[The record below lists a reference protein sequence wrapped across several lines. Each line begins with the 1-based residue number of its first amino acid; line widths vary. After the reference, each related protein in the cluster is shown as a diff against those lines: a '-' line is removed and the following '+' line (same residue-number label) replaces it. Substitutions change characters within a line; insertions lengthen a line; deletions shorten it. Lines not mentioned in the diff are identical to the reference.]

1 MNEQPKPNKK
11 PFFYYAMIAMLILML
26 LNAFVFPSLMTPRV
40 TEVSYDKFL
49 DMLSGGQVTVV
60 ELQENERELYF
71 KAADE
76 NGAERIYS
84 TGVFPDADLQK
95 RLSES
100 GVTFSAVAPQENS
113 TLMNFLFTWIFPTLI
128 LILPMVLL
136 WRMMQKR
143 MGDGSNMMSFG
154 MGKSNAKM
162 YVAAQT
168 GKTFADVAGQEEA
181 KEALEEIVDF
191 LHNPDKYRSVGAV
204 MPKGV
209 LLVGPPGTGKTLLA
223 KAVAGEANV
232 PFFSI
237 AGSEFVEMF
246 VGQGAARVR
255 DLFKQAKEKA
265 PCIVFIDEIDTIG
278 KKRDGSGIA
287 GNDEREQTLNQLLS
301 EMDGFDGSSG
311 VVILAATNRPE
322 TLDKALLRPG
332 RFDRRIGFRDV
343 KIEKDRMLVNGM
355 PVKLRGAC
363 RHDIH
368 PTLGRTT
375 TAELDSLDVI
385 LFKRS
390 NMNFVRTSHYPPTER
405 FLEYCDRYG
414 IYVESETAV
423 CFVDT
428 YRQKNYA
435 PGKTQDSAEFTP
447 RYLSQCRE
455 MVKSFRSHPSI
466 LFWSIGNESVYGTNF
481 QQCWDWVKATDKTR
495 PVIFS
500 YPGSVGEKKPVYDI
514 LSMHYQ
520 DVNGNLNQW
529 NRSTHGFQ
537 GEGIPALFDEWAHP
551 ACYTYATLQEDPNIR
566 EFWGHSIERM
576 WSGLFDA
583 PGGLGGAIWGYVDE
597 TFMLPEPKVGTAFWK
612 EFARTAKPED
622 YQGKC
627 VGYGEWGIVDV
638 WRREK
643 PEFWATKKA
652 YSPVRLMT
660 TEVASFLSGQRLLL
674 PLYNRF
680 DHTDLDEIKIR
691 YTYKGVEKELPAPS
705 IAPHQKGLLVIPAEA
720 WEEGELLS
728 ICFYTATGELLDAE
742 QVSLGSDYHVRLAD
756 SEASPVNGVLQVEE
770 TAGMM
775 TIKGDGFEIPFSKE
789 TGLISNATSKGQVI
803 IEKGPFLHLDINL
816 NHLTGAEVRKSA
828 RKFLTS
834 DSDWKKQSLTYT
846 RKEGAV
852 EVALSGFYQDVQTDI
867 LIRISPA
874 GEMNVSYVVA
884 GQPNGYLRETGL
896 SFYLP
901 ERLDYLQ
908 WERKGMWSCYPEGA
922 FAGNTGETSLY
933 NPKQVRYGENPAQP
947 WSADTHNYYYWADAG
962 ANCDCPLTQMAKGM
976 KENIYRY
983 TLSAT
988 GVKAGLTVCSPD
1000 ASLACRT
1007 SKRGDGQL
1015 MLYINNR
1022 WDYPEIAWGNYCKT
1036 LEAVP
1041 CYGEMKIRF

>member
-1 MNEQPKPNKK
+1 MKQIKTILFAFGCSFLLSGTKAFAQIERLPDEASYPVLQELAGVETPAVLLSGTWQFQYSPDSKWDKIQVPGEPAMQGYAIEHDKPFTYRKSFTVPADYAGKHTILRFDGVYSHARLFVNGTFVREHHGGFTRWETDVTPFVRPGKKNEIRLEVTDRLDDISYASGYAHHPIGGILRDVTLFALPETCLYDFYAETHLDAAYEDAVLKIGYSSPVAGGAEVAYTLTEPSGRRYPLVQSRFPLEEGGNMNELPVKNPLKWDAEHPNL
-11 PFFYYAMIAMLILML
+11 YTLTI
-26 LNAFVFPSLMTPRV
+26 T
-40 TEVSYDKFL
+40 
-49 DMLSGGQVTVV
+49 LS
-60 ELQENERELYF
+60 
-71 KAADE
+71 K
-76 NGAERIYS
+76 
-84 TGVFPDADLQK
+84 
-95 RLSES
+95 
-100 GVTFSAVAPQENS
+100 
-113 TLMNFLFTWIFPTLI
+113 
-128 LILPMVLL
+128 
-136 WRMMQKR
+136 
-143 MGDGSNMMSFG
+143 DG
-154 MGKSNAKM
+154 
-162 YVAAQT
+162 
-168 GKTFADVAGQEEA
+168 
-181 KEALEEIVDF
+181 KEI
-191 LHNPDKYRSVGAV
+191 
-204 MPKGV
+204 
-209 LLVGPPGTGKTLLA
+209 
-223 KAVAGEANV
+223 
-232 PFFSI
+232 
-237 AGSEFVEMF
+237 
-246 VGQGAARVR
+246 
-255 DLFKQAKEKA
+255 
-265 PCIVFIDEIDTIG
+265 
-278 KKRDGSGIA
+278 
-287 GNDEREQTLNQLLS
+287 
-301 EMDGFDGSSG
+301 
-311 VVILAATNRPE
+311 
-322 TLDKALLRPG
+322 G

-652 YSPVRLMT
+652 YSPVRLMM

>member
-1 MNEQPKPNKK
+1 MKQIKTILFAFGCSLLLSGTKAFAQVERLPDEASYPVLQELAGVETPAVLLSGTWQFRYSPDSKWDKIQVPGEPAMQGYAIEHDKPFTYRKSFTVPADYAGKHTILRFDGVYSYARLFVNDTFVREHHGGFTRWETDVTPFVRPGKKNEIRLEVTDRLDDISYASGYAHHPIGGILRDVTLFALPETCLYDFYAETHLDAAYEDAVLKIGYSSPVAGGAEVAYTLTDPSGRRYPLAQSRFPLEEGGNMNE
-11 PFFYYAMIAMLILML
+11 
-26 LNAFVFPSLMTPRV
+26 
-40 TEVSYDKFL
+40 
-49 DMLSGGQVTVV
+49 
-60 ELQENERELYF
+60 
-71 KAADE
+71 
-76 NGAERIYS
+76 
-84 TGVFPDADLQK
+84 
-95 RLSES
+95 
-100 GVTFSAVAPQENS
+100 
-113 TLMNFLFTWIFPTLI
+113 
-128 LILPMVLL
+128 
-136 WRMMQKR
+136 
-143 MGDGSNMMSFG
+143 
-154 MGKSNAKM
+154 
-162 YVAAQT
+162 
-168 GKTFADVAGQEEA
+168 
-181 KEALEEIVDF
+181 
-191 LHNPDKYRSVGAV
+191 
-204 MPKGV
+204 
-209 LLVGPPGTGKTLLA
+209 LLVKNPLKWDAEHPNLYTLTITLSKDGK
-223 KAVAGEANV
+223 
-232 PFFSI
+232 
-237 AGSEFVEMF
+237 
-246 VGQGAARVR
+246 
-255 DLFKQAKEKA
+255 
-265 PCIVFIDEIDTIG
+265 EI
-278 KKRDGSGIA
+278 
-287 GNDEREQTLNQLLS
+287 
-301 EMDGFDGSSG
+301 
-311 VVILAATNRPE
+311 
-322 TLDKALLRPG
+322 G

-529 NRSTHGFQ
+529 NRSTRGFQ

-947 WSADTHNYYYWADAG
+947 WLADTHNYYYWADAG
-962 ANCDCPLTQMAKGM
+962 TNCDRPLTQMAKGM

>member
-1 MNEQPKPNKK
+1 MKQIKTILFAFGCSLLLSGTKAFAQVERLPDEASYPVLRELAGVETPAVLLSGTWQFRYSPDSKWDKIQVPGEPAMQGYAIEHDKPFTYRKSFTVPADYAGKHTILRFDGVYSYARLFVNDTFVREHHGGFTRWETDITPFVRPGKKNEIRLEVTDRLDDISYASGYAHHPIGGILRDVTLFALPETCLYDFYAETHLDAAYEDAVLKIGYSSPVAGGAEVAYTLTDPSGRRYPLAQSRFSLEEGGNMNELPVKNPLKWDAEHPNL
-11 PFFYYAMIAMLILML
+11 YTLTI
-26 LNAFVFPSLMTPRV
+26 T
-40 TEVSYDKFL
+40 
-49 DMLSGGQVTVV
+49 LS
-60 ELQENERELYF
+60 
-71 KAADE
+71 K
-76 NGAERIYS
+76 
-84 TGVFPDADLQK
+84 
-95 RLSES
+95 
-100 GVTFSAVAPQENS
+100 
-113 TLMNFLFTWIFPTLI
+113 
-128 LILPMVLL
+128 
-136 WRMMQKR
+136 
-143 MGDGSNMMSFG
+143 DG
-154 MGKSNAKM
+154 
-162 YVAAQT
+162 
-168 GKTFADVAGQEEA
+168 
-181 KEALEEIVDF
+181 KEI
-191 LHNPDKYRSVGAV
+191 
-204 MPKGV
+204 
-209 LLVGPPGTGKTLLA
+209 
-223 KAVAGEANV
+223 
-232 PFFSI
+232 
-237 AGSEFVEMF
+237 
-246 VGQGAARVR
+246 
-255 DLFKQAKEKA
+255 
-265 PCIVFIDEIDTIG
+265 
-278 KKRDGSGIA
+278 
-287 GNDEREQTLNQLLS
+287 
-301 EMDGFDGSSG
+301 
-311 VVILAATNRPE
+311 
-322 TLDKALLRPG
+322 G

-566 EFWGHSIERM
+566 EFWGHSLEKM

-962 ANCDCPLTQMAKGM
+962 ANCDRPLTQMAKGM

-988 GVKAGLTVCSPD
+988 GGGAGLTVCSPD

>member
-1 MNEQPKPNKK
+1 MKQIKTILFAFGCSFLLSGTKAFAQIERLPDEPSYPVLQELAGVETPAVLLSGTWQFQYSPDSKWDKIQVPGEPAMQGYAIEHDKPFTYRKSFTVPADYAGKHTILRFDGVYSHARLFVNGTFVREHHGGFTRWETDVTPFVRPGKKNEIRLEVTDRLDDISYASGYAHHPIGGILRDVTLFALPETCLYDFYAETHLDAAYEDAVLKIGYSSPVAGGAEVAYTLTEPSGRRYPLVQSRFPLEEGGNMNELPVKNPLKWDAEHPNL
-11 PFFYYAMIAMLILML
+11 YTLTI
-26 LNAFVFPSLMTPRV
+26 T
-40 TEVSYDKFL
+40 
-49 DMLSGGQVTVV
+49 LS
-60 ELQENERELYF
+60 
-71 KAADE
+71 K
-76 NGAERIYS
+76 
-84 TGVFPDADLQK
+84 
-95 RLSES
+95 
-100 GVTFSAVAPQENS
+100 
-113 TLMNFLFTWIFPTLI
+113 
-128 LILPMVLL
+128 
-136 WRMMQKR
+136 
-143 MGDGSNMMSFG
+143 DG
-154 MGKSNAKM
+154 
-162 YVAAQT
+162 
-168 GKTFADVAGQEEA
+168 
-181 KEALEEIVDF
+181 KEI
-191 LHNPDKYRSVGAV
+191 
-204 MPKGV
+204 
-209 LLVGPPGTGKTLLA
+209 
-223 KAVAGEANV
+223 
-232 PFFSI
+232 
-237 AGSEFVEMF
+237 
-246 VGQGAARVR
+246 
-255 DLFKQAKEKA
+255 
-265 PCIVFIDEIDTIG
+265 
-278 KKRDGSGIA
+278 
-287 GNDEREQTLNQLLS
+287 
-301 EMDGFDGSSG
+301 
-311 VVILAATNRPE
+311 
-322 TLDKALLRPG
+322 G

>member
-1 MNEQPKPNKK
+1 MKQIKTILFAFGCSLLLSGTKAFAQVERLPDEASYPVLQELAGVETPAVLLSGTWQFRYSPDSKWDKIQVPGEPAMQGYAIEHDKPFTYRKSFTVPADYAGKHTILRFDGVYSYARLFVNDTFVREHHGGFTRWETDVTPFVRPGKKNEIRLEVTDRLDDISYASGYAHHPIGGILRDVTLFALPETCLYDFYAETHLDAAYEDAVLKIGYSSPVAGGAEVAYTLTDPSGRRYPLVQSRFSLEEGGNMNELPVKNPLKWDAEHPNL
-11 PFFYYAMIAMLILML
+11 YTLTI
-26 LNAFVFPSLMTPRV
+26 T
-40 TEVSYDKFL
+40 
-49 DMLSGGQVTVV
+49 LS
-60 ELQENERELYF
+60 
-71 KAADE
+71 K
-76 NGAERIYS
+76 
-84 TGVFPDADLQK
+84 
-95 RLSES
+95 
-100 GVTFSAVAPQENS
+100 
-113 TLMNFLFTWIFPTLI
+113 
-128 LILPMVLL
+128 
-136 WRMMQKR
+136 
-143 MGDGSNMMSFG
+143 DG
-154 MGKSNAKM
+154 
-162 YVAAQT
+162 
-168 GKTFADVAGQEEA
+168 
-181 KEALEEIVDF
+181 KEI
-191 LHNPDKYRSVGAV
+191 
-204 MPKGV
+204 
-209 LLVGPPGTGKTLLA
+209 
-223 KAVAGEANV
+223 
-232 PFFSI
+232 
-237 AGSEFVEMF
+237 
-246 VGQGAARVR
+246 
-255 DLFKQAKEKA
+255 
-265 PCIVFIDEIDTIG
+265 
-278 KKRDGSGIA
+278 
-287 GNDEREQTLNQLLS
+287 
-301 EMDGFDGSSG
+301 
-311 VVILAATNRPE
+311 
-322 TLDKALLRPG
+322 G

-566 EFWGHSIERM
+566 EFWGHSLEKM

-828 RKFLTS
+828 RKFLAS

-846 RKEGAV
+846 RKEGTV

-962 ANCDCPLTQMAKGM
+962 ANCDRPLTQMAKGM

-988 GVKAGLTVCSPD
+988 GGGAGLTVCSPD

>member
-1 MNEQPKPNKK
+1 MKQIKTILFAFGCSFLLSGTKAFAQVERLPDEASYPVLQELAGVETPAVLLSGTWQFQYSPDSKWDKIQVPGEPAMQGYAIEHDKPFTYRKSFTVPADYAGKHTILRFDGVYSYARLFVNDTFVREHHGGFTRWDTDITPFVRPGKKNEIRLEVTDRLDDISYASGYAHHPIGGILRDVTLFVLPETCLYDFYAETHLDAAYEDAVLKIGYSSPVAGGAEVAYTLTDPSGRRYPLAQSRFPLEEGGNMNELPVKNPLKWDAEHPNL
-11 PFFYYAMIAMLILML
+11 YTLTI
-26 LNAFVFPSLMTPRV
+26 T
-40 TEVSYDKFL
+40 
-49 DMLSGGQVTVV
+49 LS
-60 ELQENERELYF
+60 
-71 KAADE
+71 K
-76 NGAERIYS
+76 
-84 TGVFPDADLQK
+84 
-95 RLSES
+95 
-100 GVTFSAVAPQENS
+100 
-113 TLMNFLFTWIFPTLI
+113 
-128 LILPMVLL
+128 
-136 WRMMQKR
+136 
-143 MGDGSNMMSFG
+143 DG
-154 MGKSNAKM
+154 
-162 YVAAQT
+162 
-168 GKTFADVAGQEEA
+168 
-181 KEALEEIVDF
+181 KEI
-191 LHNPDKYRSVGAV
+191 
-204 MPKGV
+204 
-209 LLVGPPGTGKTLLA
+209 
-223 KAVAGEANV
+223 
-232 PFFSI
+232 
-237 AGSEFVEMF
+237 
-246 VGQGAARVR
+246 
-255 DLFKQAKEKA
+255 
-265 PCIVFIDEIDTIG
+265 
-278 KKRDGSGIA
+278 
-287 GNDEREQTLNQLLS
+287 
-301 EMDGFDGSSG
+301 
-311 VVILAATNRPE
+311 
-322 TLDKALLRPG
+322 G
-332 RFDRRIGFRDV
+332 RFDCRIGFRDV

-500 YPGSVGEKKPVYDI
+500 YPGSVGEKEPVYDI

-962 ANCDCPLTQMAKGM
+962 ANCDRPLTQMAKGM

-988 GVKAGLTVCSPD
+988 GGGAGLTVCSPD

>member
-1 MNEQPKPNKK
+1 MKQIKTILFAFGCSFLLSGTKAFAQVERLPDEASYPVLQELAGVETPAVLLSGTWQFRYSPDSKWDKIQVPGEPAMQGYAIEHDKPFTYRKSFTVPADYAGKHTILRFDGVYSYARLFVNDTFVREHHGGFTRWDTDVTPFVRPGKKNEIRLEVTDRLDDISYASGYAHHPIGGILRDVTLFALPETCLYDFYAETHLDAAYEDAVLKIGYSSPVVGGAEVAYTLADPSGRRYPLAQSRFPLKEGGNMNELPVKNPLKWDAEHPNL
-11 PFFYYAMIAMLILML
+11 YTL
-26 LNAFVFPSLMTPRV
+26 TV
-40 TEVSYDKFL
+40 T
-49 DMLSGGQVTVV
+49 LS
-60 ELQENERELYF
+60 
-71 KAADE
+71 K
-76 NGAERIYS
+76 
-84 TGVFPDADLQK
+84 
-95 RLSES
+95 
-100 GVTFSAVAPQENS
+100 
-113 TLMNFLFTWIFPTLI
+113 
-128 LILPMVLL
+128 
-136 WRMMQKR
+136 
-143 MGDGSNMMSFG
+143 DG
-154 MGKSNAKM
+154 
-162 YVAAQT
+162 
-168 GKTFADVAGQEEA
+168 
-181 KEALEEIVDF
+181 KEI
-191 LHNPDKYRSVGAV
+191 
-204 MPKGV
+204 
-209 LLVGPPGTGKTLLA
+209 
-223 KAVAGEANV
+223 
-232 PFFSI
+232 
-237 AGSEFVEMF
+237 
-246 VGQGAARVR
+246 
-255 DLFKQAKEKA
+255 
-265 PCIVFIDEIDTIG
+265 
-278 KKRDGSGIA
+278 
-287 GNDEREQTLNQLLS
+287 
-301 EMDGFDGSSG
+301 
-311 VVILAATNRPE
+311 
-322 TLDKALLRPG
+322 G

-343 KIEKDRMLVNGM
+343 KMEKDRMLVNGM

-500 YPGSVGEKKPVYDI
+500 YPGSVGEKEPVYDI

-674 PLYNRF
+674 PLYNCF

-756 SEASPVNGVLQVEE
+756 SEASPVNGVLLVEE

-789 TGLISNATSKGQVI
+789 TGLICNATSKGQVI

-947 WSADTHNYYYWADAG
+947 WLADTHNYYYWADAG
-962 ANCDCPLTQMAKGM
+962 TNCDRPLTQMAKGM

-988 GVKAGLTVCSPD
+988 GGGAGLTVCSSD

-1036 LEAVP
+1036 LEVVP

>member
-1 MNEQPKPNKK
+1 MKQIKTILFAFGCSFLLSGTKAFAQIERLPDEASYPVLQELAGVETPAVLLSGTWQFQYSPDSKWDKIQVPSEPAMQGYAIEHDKPFTYRKSFTVPADYAGKHTILRFDGVYSHARLFVNGTFVREHHGGFTRWETDVTPFVRPGKKNEIRLEVTDRLDDISYASGYAHHPIGGILRDVTLFALPETCLYDFYAETHLDAAYEDAVLKIGYSSPVAGGAEVAYTLTEPSGRRYPLVQSRFPLEEGGNMNELPVKNPLKWDAEHPNL
-11 PFFYYAMIAMLILML
+11 YTLTI
-26 LNAFVFPSLMTPRV
+26 T
-40 TEVSYDKFL
+40 
-49 DMLSGGQVTVV
+49 LS
-60 ELQENERELYF
+60 
-71 KAADE
+71 K
-76 NGAERIYS
+76 
-84 TGVFPDADLQK
+84 
-95 RLSES
+95 
-100 GVTFSAVAPQENS
+100 
-113 TLMNFLFTWIFPTLI
+113 
-128 LILPMVLL
+128 
-136 WRMMQKR
+136 
-143 MGDGSNMMSFG
+143 DG
-154 MGKSNAKM
+154 
-162 YVAAQT
+162 
-168 GKTFADVAGQEEA
+168 
-181 KEALEEIVDF
+181 KEI
-191 LHNPDKYRSVGAV
+191 
-204 MPKGV
+204 
-209 LLVGPPGTGKTLLA
+209 
-223 KAVAGEANV
+223 
-232 PFFSI
+232 
-237 AGSEFVEMF
+237 
-246 VGQGAARVR
+246 
-255 DLFKQAKEKA
+255 
-265 PCIVFIDEIDTIG
+265 
-278 KKRDGSGIA
+278 
-287 GNDEREQTLNQLLS
+287 
-301 EMDGFDGSSG
+301 
-311 VVILAATNRPE
+311 
-322 TLDKALLRPG
+322 G

>member
-1 MNEQPKPNKK
+1 MKQIKTILFAFGCSLLLSGTKAFAQVERLPDEASYPVLQELAGVETPAVLLSGTWQFRYSPDSKWDKIQVPGEPAMQGYAIEHDKPFTYRKSFTVPADYAGKHTILCFDGVYSYARLFVNDTFVREHHGGFTRWETDVTPFVRPGKKNEIRLEVTDRLDDISYASGYAHHPIGGILRDVTLFALPETCLYDFYAETHLDAAYEDAVLKIGYSSPVAGGAEVAYTLTDPSGRRYPLAQSRFPLEEGGNMNELPVKNPLKWDAEHPNL
-11 PFFYYAMIAMLILML
+11 YTLTI
-26 LNAFVFPSLMTPRV
+26 T
-40 TEVSYDKFL
+40 
-49 DMLSGGQVTVV
+49 LS
-60 ELQENERELYF
+60 
-71 KAADE
+71 K
-76 NGAERIYS
+76 
-84 TGVFPDADLQK
+84 
-95 RLSES
+95 
-100 GVTFSAVAPQENS
+100 
-113 TLMNFLFTWIFPTLI
+113 
-128 LILPMVLL
+128 
-136 WRMMQKR
+136 
-143 MGDGSNMMSFG
+143 DG
-154 MGKSNAKM
+154 
-162 YVAAQT
+162 
-168 GKTFADVAGQEEA
+168 
-181 KEALEEIVDF
+181 KEI
-191 LHNPDKYRSVGAV
+191 
-204 MPKGV
+204 
-209 LLVGPPGTGKTLLA
+209 
-223 KAVAGEANV
+223 
-232 PFFSI
+232 
-237 AGSEFVEMF
+237 
-246 VGQGAARVR
+246 
-255 DLFKQAKEKA
+255 
-265 PCIVFIDEIDTIG
+265 
-278 KKRDGSGIA
+278 
-287 GNDEREQTLNQLLS
+287 
-301 EMDGFDGSSG
+301 
-311 VVILAATNRPE
+311 
-322 TLDKALLRPG
+322 G

-674 PLYNRF
+674 PVYNRF
-680 DHTDLDEIKIR
+680 DHTDLNEIEAR
-691 YTYKGVEKELPAPS
+691 YIYKGEEKKLSLPPV
-705 IAPHQKGLLVIPAEA
+705 APHQKGLLTIPAEA
-720 WEEGELLS
+720 WNANEPLLVS
-728 ICFYTATGELLDAE
+728 FYTATGELIDREQVRLGNEPVHLLDARRE
-742 QVSLGSDYHVRLAD
+742 QPLD
-756 SEASPVNGVLQVEE
+756 VEE
-770 TAGMM
+770 TAELIC
-775 TIKGDGFEIPFSKE
+775 IKGTDFEIPFSKE
-789 TGLISNATSKGQVI
+789 TVLICNATSKGQVV

-947 WSADTHNYYYWADAG
+947 WSSDTHNYYYWADAG
-962 ANCDCPLTQMAKGM
+962 ANCTRPLTQMAKGM

-983 TLSAT
+983 TLSAA
-988 GVKAGLTVCSPD
+988 GEKEGLTVSSPD
-1000 ASLACRT
+1000 ASLACRA
-1007 SKRGDGQL
+1007 SKKGDGQL

>member
-1 MNEQPKPNKK
+1 MKQIKTILFAFGCSFLLSGTKAFAQIERLYPVLQELAGVETPAVLLSGTWQFQYSPDSKWDKIQVPGEPAMQGYAIEHDKPFTYRKSFTVPADYAGKHTILRFDGVYSHARLFVNGTFVREHHGGFTRWETDVTPFVRPGKKNEIRLEVTDRLDDISYASGYAHHPIGGILRDVTLFALPETCLYDFYAETHLDAAYEDAVLKIGYSSPVAGGAEVAYTLTEPSGRRYPLVQSRFPLEEGGNMNELPVKNPLKWDAEHPNL
-11 PFFYYAMIAMLILML
+11 YTLTI
-26 LNAFVFPSLMTPRV
+26 T
-40 TEVSYDKFL
+40 
-49 DMLSGGQVTVV
+49 LS
-60 ELQENERELYF
+60 
-71 KAADE
+71 K
-76 NGAERIYS
+76 
-84 TGVFPDADLQK
+84 
-95 RLSES
+95 
-100 GVTFSAVAPQENS
+100 
-113 TLMNFLFTWIFPTLI
+113 
-128 LILPMVLL
+128 
-136 WRMMQKR
+136 
-143 MGDGSNMMSFG
+143 DG
-154 MGKSNAKM
+154 
-162 YVAAQT
+162 
-168 GKTFADVAGQEEA
+168 
-181 KEALEEIVDF
+181 KEI
-191 LHNPDKYRSVGAV
+191 
-204 MPKGV
+204 
-209 LLVGPPGTGKTLLA
+209 
-223 KAVAGEANV
+223 
-232 PFFSI
+232 
-237 AGSEFVEMF
+237 
-246 VGQGAARVR
+246 
-255 DLFKQAKEKA
+255 
-265 PCIVFIDEIDTIG
+265 
-278 KKRDGSGIA
+278 
-287 GNDEREQTLNQLLS
+287 
-301 EMDGFDGSSG
+301 
-311 VVILAATNRPE
+311 
-322 TLDKALLRPG
+322 G

-988 GVKAGLTVCSPD
+988 GGGAGLTVCSPD

>member
-1 MNEQPKPNKK
+1 MKIKTILFAFGCSLLLSGTKAFAQVERLPDEASYPVLQELAGVETPAVLLSGTWQFRYSPDSKWDKIQVPGEPAMQGYAIEHDKPFTYRKSFTVPADYAGKHTILRFDGVYSHARLFVNGTFVREHHGGFTRWETDVTPFVRPGKKNEIRLEVTDRLDDISYASGYAHHPIGGILRDVTLFALPETCLYDFYAETHLDAAYEDAVLKIGYSSPVAGGAEVAYTLTEPSGRRYPLVQSRFPLEEGGNMNELPVKNPLKWDAEHPNL
-11 PFFYYAMIAMLILML
+11 YTLTI
-26 LNAFVFPSLMTPRV
+26 T
-40 TEVSYDKFL
+40 
-49 DMLSGGQVTVV
+49 LS
-60 ELQENERELYF
+60 
-71 KAADE
+71 K
-76 NGAERIYS
+76 
-84 TGVFPDADLQK
+84 
-95 RLSES
+95 
-100 GVTFSAVAPQENS
+100 
-113 TLMNFLFTWIFPTLI
+113 
-128 LILPMVLL
+128 
-136 WRMMQKR
+136 
-143 MGDGSNMMSFG
+143 DG
-154 MGKSNAKM
+154 
-162 YVAAQT
+162 
-168 GKTFADVAGQEEA
+168 
-181 KEALEEIVDF
+181 KEI
-191 LHNPDKYRSVGAV
+191 
-204 MPKGV
+204 
-209 LLVGPPGTGKTLLA
+209 
-223 KAVAGEANV
+223 
-232 PFFSI
+232 
-237 AGSEFVEMF
+237 
-246 VGQGAARVR
+246 
-255 DLFKQAKEKA
+255 
-265 PCIVFIDEIDTIG
+265 
-278 KKRDGSGIA
+278 
-287 GNDEREQTLNQLLS
+287 
-301 EMDGFDGSSG
+301 
-311 VVILAATNRPE
+311 
-322 TLDKALLRPG
+322 G

>member
-1 MNEQPKPNKK
+1 MKQIKTILFAFGCSFLLSGTKAFAQIERLPDEASYPVLQELAGVETPAVLLSGTWQFRYSPDSKWDKIQVPGEPAMQGYAIEHDKPFTYRKSFTVPADYAGKHTILRFDGVYSYARLFVNDTFVREHHGGFTRWDTDITPFVRPGKKNEIRLEVTDRLDDISYASGYAHHPIGGILRDVTLFVLPETCLYDFYAETHLDAAYEDAVLKIGYSSPVAGGAEVAYTLTDPSGRRYPLAQSRFPLEEGGNMNELPVKNPLKWDAEHPNL
-11 PFFYYAMIAMLILML
+11 YTLTI
-26 LNAFVFPSLMTPRV
+26 T
-40 TEVSYDKFL
+40 
-49 DMLSGGQVTVV
+49 LS
-60 ELQENERELYF
+60 
-71 KAADE
+71 K
-76 NGAERIYS
+76 
-84 TGVFPDADLQK
+84 
-95 RLSES
+95 
-100 GVTFSAVAPQENS
+100 
-113 TLMNFLFTWIFPTLI
+113 
-128 LILPMVLL
+128 
-136 WRMMQKR
+136 
-143 MGDGSNMMSFG
+143 DG
-154 MGKSNAKM
+154 
-162 YVAAQT
+162 
-168 GKTFADVAGQEEA
+168 
-181 KEALEEIVDF
+181 KEI
-191 LHNPDKYRSVGAV
+191 
-204 MPKGV
+204 
-209 LLVGPPGTGKTLLA
+209 
-223 KAVAGEANV
+223 
-232 PFFSI
+232 
-237 AGSEFVEMF
+237 
-246 VGQGAARVR
+246 
-255 DLFKQAKEKA
+255 
-265 PCIVFIDEIDTIG
+265 
-278 KKRDGSGIA
+278 
-287 GNDEREQTLNQLLS
+287 
-301 EMDGFDGSSG
+301 
-311 VVILAATNRPE
+311 
-322 TLDKALLRPG
+322 G

-756 SEASPVNGVLQVEE
+756 SEASPVNGVLLVEE

-962 ANCDCPLTQMAKGM
+962 ANCDRPLTQMAKGM

-988 GVKAGLTVCSPD
+988 GGGAGLTVCSPD

>member
-1 MNEQPKPNKK
+1 MKQIKTILFAFGCSFLLSGTKAFAQVERLPDEASYPVLQELAGVETPAVLLSGTWQFRYSPDSKWDKIQVPGEPAMQGYAIEHDKPFTYRKSFTVPADYAGKHTILRFDGVYSYARLFVNDTFVREHHGGFTRWDTDVTPFVRPGKKNEIRLEVTDRLDDISYASGYAHHPIGGILRDVTLFALPETCLYDFYAETHLDAAYEDAVLKIGYSSPVVGGAEVAYTLADPSGRRYPLAQSRFPLKEGGNMNELPVKNPLKWDAEHPNL
-11 PFFYYAMIAMLILML
+11 YTL
-26 LNAFVFPSLMTPRV
+26 TV
-40 TEVSYDKFL
+40 T
-49 DMLSGGQVTVV
+49 LS
-60 ELQENERELYF
+60 
-71 KAADE
+71 K
-76 NGAERIYS
+76 
-84 TGVFPDADLQK
+84 
-95 RLSES
+95 
-100 GVTFSAVAPQENS
+100 
-113 TLMNFLFTWIFPTLI
+113 
-128 LILPMVLL
+128 
-136 WRMMQKR
+136 
-143 MGDGSNMMSFG
+143 DG
-154 MGKSNAKM
+154 
-162 YVAAQT
+162 
-168 GKTFADVAGQEEA
+168 
-181 KEALEEIVDF
+181 KEI
-191 LHNPDKYRSVGAV
+191 
-204 MPKGV
+204 
-209 LLVGPPGTGKTLLA
+209 
-223 KAVAGEANV
+223 
-232 PFFSI
+232 
-237 AGSEFVEMF
+237 
-246 VGQGAARVR
+246 
-255 DLFKQAKEKA
+255 
-265 PCIVFIDEIDTIG
+265 
-278 KKRDGSGIA
+278 
-287 GNDEREQTLNQLLS
+287 
-301 EMDGFDGSSG
+301 
-311 VVILAATNRPE
+311 
-322 TLDKALLRPG
+322 G

-500 YPGSVGEKKPVYDI
+500 YPGSVGEKEPVYDI

-643 PEFWATKKA
+643 PEFWATTKA

-674 PLYNRF
+674 PLYNCF

-756 SEASPVNGVLQVEE
+756 SEASPVNGVLLVEE

-789 TGLISNATSKGQVI
+789 TGLICNATSKGQVI

-947 WSADTHNYYYWADAG
+947 WLADTHNYYYWADAG
-962 ANCDCPLTQMAKGM
+962 TNCDRPLTQMAKGM

-988 GVKAGLTVCSPD
+988 GGGAGLTVCSSD

-1036 LEAVP
+1036 LEVVP

>member
-1 MNEQPKPNKK
+1 MKQIKTILFAFGCSFLLSGTKAFAQVERLPDEASYPVLQELAGVETPAVLLSGTWQFRYSPDSKWDKIQVPGEPAMQGYAIEHDKPFTYRKSFTVPADYAGKHTILRFDGVYSHARLFVNGTFVREHHGGFTRWDTDVTPFVRPGKKNEIRLEVTDRLDDISYASGYAHHPIGGILRDVTLFALPETCLYDFYAETHLDAAYEDAVLKIGYSSPVVGGAEVAYTLADPSGRRYPLAQSRFPLKEGGNMNELPVKNPLKWDAEHPNL
-11 PFFYYAMIAMLILML
+11 YTL
-26 LNAFVFPSLMTPRV
+26 TV
-40 TEVSYDKFL
+40 T
-49 DMLSGGQVTVV
+49 LS
-60 ELQENERELYF
+60 
-71 KAADE
+71 K
-76 NGAERIYS
+76 
-84 TGVFPDADLQK
+84 
-95 RLSES
+95 
-100 GVTFSAVAPQENS
+100 
-113 TLMNFLFTWIFPTLI
+113 
-128 LILPMVLL
+128 
-136 WRMMQKR
+136 
-143 MGDGSNMMSFG
+143 DG
-154 MGKSNAKM
+154 
-162 YVAAQT
+162 
-168 GKTFADVAGQEEA
+168 
-181 KEALEEIVDF
+181 KEI
-191 LHNPDKYRSVGAV
+191 
-204 MPKGV
+204 
-209 LLVGPPGTGKTLLA
+209 
-223 KAVAGEANV
+223 
-232 PFFSI
+232 
-237 AGSEFVEMF
+237 
-246 VGQGAARVR
+246 
-255 DLFKQAKEKA
+255 
-265 PCIVFIDEIDTIG
+265 
-278 KKRDGSGIA
+278 
-287 GNDEREQTLNQLLS
+287 
-301 EMDGFDGSSG
+301 
-311 VVILAATNRPE
+311 
-322 TLDKALLRPG
+322 G

-435 PGKTQDSAEFTP
+435 PGKTQDSAGFTP

-500 YPGSVGEKKPVYDI
+500 YPGSVGEKEPVYDI

-529 NRSTHGFQ
+529 NRSTRGFQ

-705 IAPHQKGLLVIPAEA
+705 IAPHQKGLLVIPAET

-789 TGLISNATSKGQVI
+789 TGLISNATSKGQV
-803 IEKGPFLHLDINL
+803 L
-816 NHLTGAEVRKSA
+816 
-828 RKFLTS
+828 
-834 DSDWKKQSLTYT
+834 SL
-846 RKEGAV
+846 
-852 EVALSGFYQDVQTDI
+852 I
-867 LIRISPA
+867 HI
-874 GEMNVSYVVA
+874 
-884 GQPNGYLRETGL
+884 
-896 SFYLP
+896 
-901 ERLDYLQ
+901 
-908 WERKGMWSCYPEGA
+908 
-922 FAGNTGETSLY
+922 
-933 NPKQVRYGENPAQP
+933 
-947 WSADTHNYYYWADAG
+947 
-962 ANCDCPLTQMAKGM
+962 
-976 KENIYRY
+976 
-983 TLSAT
+983 
-988 GVKAGLTVCSPD
+988 
-1000 ASLACRT
+1000 
-1007 SKRGDGQL
+1007 
-1015 MLYINNR
+1015 
-1022 WDYPEIAWGNYCKT
+1022 
-1036 LEAVP
+1036 
-1041 CYGEMKIRF
+1041 

>member
-1 MNEQPKPNKK
+1 MKQIKTILFAFGCSFLLSGTKAFAQVERLPDEASYPVLQELAGVETPAVLLSGTWQFRYSPDSKWDKIQVPGEPAMQGYAIEHDKPFTYRKSFTVPADYAGKHTILRFDGVYSYARLFVNDTFVREHHGGFTRWDTDVTPFVRPGKKNEIRLEVTDRLDDISYASGYAHHPIGGILRDVTLFALPETCLYDFYAETHLDAAYEDAVLKIGYSSPVVGGAEVAYTLADPSGRRYPLAQSRFPLKEGGNMNELPVKNPLKWDAEHPNL
-11 PFFYYAMIAMLILML
+11 YTL
-26 LNAFVFPSLMTPRV
+26 TV
-40 TEVSYDKFL
+40 T
-49 DMLSGGQVTVV
+49 LS
-60 ELQENERELYF
+60 
-71 KAADE
+71 K
-76 NGAERIYS
+76 
-84 TGVFPDADLQK
+84 
-95 RLSES
+95 
-100 GVTFSAVAPQENS
+100 
-113 TLMNFLFTWIFPTLI
+113 
-128 LILPMVLL
+128 
-136 WRMMQKR
+136 
-143 MGDGSNMMSFG
+143 DG
-154 MGKSNAKM
+154 
-162 YVAAQT
+162 
-168 GKTFADVAGQEEA
+168 
-181 KEALEEIVDF
+181 KEI
-191 LHNPDKYRSVGAV
+191 
-204 MPKGV
+204 
-209 LLVGPPGTGKTLLA
+209 
-223 KAVAGEANV
+223 
-232 PFFSI
+232 
-237 AGSEFVEMF
+237 
-246 VGQGAARVR
+246 
-255 DLFKQAKEKA
+255 
-265 PCIVFIDEIDTIG
+265 
-278 KKRDGSGIA
+278 
-287 GNDEREQTLNQLLS
+287 
-301 EMDGFDGSSG
+301 
-311 VVILAATNRPE
+311 
-322 TLDKALLRPG
+322 G

-500 YPGSVGEKKPVYDI
+500 YPGSVGEKEPVYDI

-674 PLYNRF
+674 PLYNCF

-756 SEASPVNGVLQVEE
+756 SEASPVNGVLLVEE

-789 TGLISNATSKGQVI
+789 TGLICNATSKGQVI

-947 WSADTHNYYYWADAG
+947 WLADTHNYYYWADAG
-962 ANCDCPLTQMAKGM
+962 TNCDRPLTQMTKGM

-988 GVKAGLTVCSPD
+988 GGGAGLTVCSSD

-1036 LEAVP
+1036 LEVVP

>member
-1 MNEQPKPNKK
+1 MKQIKTILFAFGCSFLLSGTKAFAQVERLPDEASYPVLQELAGVETPAVLLSGTWQFRYSPDSKWDKIQVPGEPAMQGYAIEHDKPFTYQKSFTVPADYAGKHTILRFDGVYSYARLFVNDTFVREHHGGFTRWDTDVTPFVRPGKKNEIRLEVTDRLDDISYASGYAHHPIGGILRDVTLFALPETCLYDFYAETHLDAAYEDAVLKIGYSSPVVGGAEVAYTLADPSGRRYPLAQSRFPLKEGGNMNELPVKNPLKWDAEHPNL
-11 PFFYYAMIAMLILML
+11 YTL
-26 LNAFVFPSLMTPRV
+26 TV
-40 TEVSYDKFL
+40 T
-49 DMLSGGQVTVV
+49 LS
-60 ELQENERELYF
+60 
-71 KAADE
+71 K
-76 NGAERIYS
+76 
-84 TGVFPDADLQK
+84 
-95 RLSES
+95 
-100 GVTFSAVAPQENS
+100 
-113 TLMNFLFTWIFPTLI
+113 
-128 LILPMVLL
+128 
-136 WRMMQKR
+136 
-143 MGDGSNMMSFG
+143 DG
-154 MGKSNAKM
+154 
-162 YVAAQT
+162 
-168 GKTFADVAGQEEA
+168 
-181 KEALEEIVDF
+181 KEI
-191 LHNPDKYRSVGAV
+191 
-204 MPKGV
+204 
-209 LLVGPPGTGKTLLA
+209 
-223 KAVAGEANV
+223 
-232 PFFSI
+232 
-237 AGSEFVEMF
+237 
-246 VGQGAARVR
+246 
-255 DLFKQAKEKA
+255 
-265 PCIVFIDEIDTIG
+265 
-278 KKRDGSGIA
+278 
-287 GNDEREQTLNQLLS
+287 
-301 EMDGFDGSSG
+301 
-311 VVILAATNRPE
+311 
-322 TLDKALLRPG
+322 G

-500 YPGSVGEKKPVYDI
+500 YPGSVGEKEPVYDI

-674 PLYNRF
+674 PLYNCF

-756 SEASPVNGVLQVEE
+756 SEASPVNGVLLVEE

-789 TGLISNATSKGQVI
+789 TGLICNATSKGQVI

-947 WSADTHNYYYWADAG
+947 WLADTHNYYYWADAG
-962 ANCDCPLTQMAKGM
+962 TNCDRPLTQMAKGM

-988 GVKAGLTVCSPD
+988 GGGAGLTVCSSD

-1036 LEAVP
+1036 LEVVP

>member
-1 MNEQPKPNKK
+1 MKQIKTILFAFGCSFLLSGTKAFAQVERLPDEASYPVLQELAGVETPAVLLSGTWQFRYSPDSKWDKIQVPGEPAMQGYAIEHDKPFTYRKSFTVPADYAGKHTILRFDGVYSYARLFVNDTFVREHHGGFTRWDTDVTPFVRPGKKNEIRLEVTDRLDDISYASGYAHHPIGGILRDVTLFALPETCLYDFYAETHLDAAYEDAVLKIGYSSPVVGGAEVAYTLADPSGRRYPLAQSRFPLKEGGNMNELPVKNPLKWDAEHPNL
-11 PFFYYAMIAMLILML
+11 YTL
-26 LNAFVFPSLMTPRV
+26 TV
-40 TEVSYDKFL
+40 T
-49 DMLSGGQVTVV
+49 LS
-60 ELQENERELYF
+60 
-71 KAADE
+71 K
-76 NGAERIYS
+76 
-84 TGVFPDADLQK
+84 
-95 RLSES
+95 
-100 GVTFSAVAPQENS
+100 
-113 TLMNFLFTWIFPTLI
+113 
-128 LILPMVLL
+128 
-136 WRMMQKR
+136 
-143 MGDGSNMMSFG
+143 DG
-154 MGKSNAKM
+154 
-162 YVAAQT
+162 
-168 GKTFADVAGQEEA
+168 
-181 KEALEEIVDF
+181 KEI
-191 LHNPDKYRSVGAV
+191 
-204 MPKGV
+204 
-209 LLVGPPGTGKTLLA
+209 
-223 KAVAGEANV
+223 
-232 PFFSI
+232 
-237 AGSEFVEMF
+237 
-246 VGQGAARVR
+246 
-255 DLFKQAKEKA
+255 
-265 PCIVFIDEIDTIG
+265 
-278 KKRDGSGIA
+278 
-287 GNDEREQTLNQLLS
+287 
-301 EMDGFDGSSG
+301 
-311 VVILAATNRPE
+311 
-322 TLDKALLRPG
+322 G

-500 YPGSVGEKKPVYDI
+500 YPGSVGEKEPVYDI

-674 PLYNRF
+674 PLYNCF

-756 SEASPVNGVLQVEE
+756 SEASPVNGVLLVEE

-775 TIKGDGFEIPFSKE
+775 TIKGAGFEIPFSKE
-789 TGLISNATSKGQVI
+789 TGLICNATSKGQVI

-947 WSADTHNYYYWADAG
+947 WLADTHNYYYWADAG
-962 ANCDCPLTQMAKGM
+962 TNCDRPLTQMAKGM

-988 GVKAGLTVCSPD
+988 GGGAGLTVCSSD

-1036 LEAVP
+1036 LEVVP

>member
-1 MNEQPKPNKK
+1 MKQIKTILFAFGCSFLLSGTKAFAQVERLPDEASYPVLQELAGVETPAVLLSGTWQFRYSPDSKWDKIQVPGEPAMQGYAIEHDKPFTYRKSFTVPADYAGKHTILRFDGVYSYARLFVNDTFVREHHGGFTRWDTDITPFVRPGKKNEIRLEVTDRLDDISYASGYAHHPIGGILRDVTLFVLPETCLYDFYAETHLDAAYEDAVLKIGYSSPVAGGAEVAYTLTDPSGRRYPLAQSRFPLEEGGNMNELPVKNPLKWDAEHPNL
-11 PFFYYAMIAMLILML
+11 YTLTI
-26 LNAFVFPSLMTPRV
+26 T
-40 TEVSYDKFL
+40 
-49 DMLSGGQVTVV
+49 LS
-60 ELQENERELYF
+60 
-71 KAADE
+71 K
-76 NGAERIYS
+76 
-84 TGVFPDADLQK
+84 
-95 RLSES
+95 
-100 GVTFSAVAPQENS
+100 
-113 TLMNFLFTWIFPTLI
+113 
-128 LILPMVLL
+128 
-136 WRMMQKR
+136 
-143 MGDGSNMMSFG
+143 DG
-154 MGKSNAKM
+154 
-162 YVAAQT
+162 
-168 GKTFADVAGQEEA
+168 
-181 KEALEEIVDF
+181 KEI
-191 LHNPDKYRSVGAV
+191 
-204 MPKGV
+204 
-209 LLVGPPGTGKTLLA
+209 
-223 KAVAGEANV
+223 
-232 PFFSI
+232 
-237 AGSEFVEMF
+237 
-246 VGQGAARVR
+246 
-255 DLFKQAKEKA
+255 
-265 PCIVFIDEIDTIG
+265 
-278 KKRDGSGIA
+278 
-287 GNDEREQTLNQLLS
+287 
-301 EMDGFDGSSG
+301 
-311 VVILAATNRPE
+311 
-322 TLDKALLRPG
+322 G
-332 RFDRRIGFRDV
+332 RFDCRIGFRDV

-500 YPGSVGEKKPVYDI
+500 YPGSVGEKEPVYDI

-520 DVNGNLNQW
+520 DINGNLNQW
-529 NRSTHGFQ
+529 NRSTRGFQ

-566 EFWGHSIERM
+566 EFWGHSLEKM

-660 TEVASFLSGQRLLL
+660 TEVPSFLSGQRLLL
-674 PLYNRF
+674 PVYNRF
-680 DHTDLDEIKIR
+680 DHTDLNEIKIR

-789 TGLISNATSKGQVI
+789 TGLICNATSKGQVI

-908 WERKGMWSCYPEGA
+908 WEHKGMWSCYPEGA

-962 ANCDCPLTQMAKGM
+962 ANCDRPLTQMAKGM

-988 GVKAGLTVCSPD
+988 GGGAGLTVCSSD

>member
-1 MNEQPKPNKK
+1 MKQIKTILFAFGCSFLLSGTKAFAQVERLPDEASYPVLQELAGVETPAVLLSGTWQFRYSPDSKWDKIQVPGEPAMQGYAIEHDKPFTYRKSFTVPADYAGKHTILRFDGVYSYARLFVNDTFVREHHGGFTRWDTDVTPFVRPGKKNEIRLEVTDRLDDISYASGYAHHPIGGILRDVTLFVLPETCLYDFYAETHLDAAYEDAVLKIGYSSPVAGGAEVAYTLTDPSGRRYPLAQSRFPLEEGGNMNELPVKNPLKWDAEHPNL
-11 PFFYYAMIAMLILML
+11 YTL
-26 LNAFVFPSLMTPRV
+26 TV
-40 TEVSYDKFL
+40 T
-49 DMLSGGQVTVV
+49 LS
-60 ELQENERELYF
+60 
-71 KAADE
+71 K
-76 NGAERIYS
+76 
-84 TGVFPDADLQK
+84 
-95 RLSES
+95 
-100 GVTFSAVAPQENS
+100 
-113 TLMNFLFTWIFPTLI
+113 
-128 LILPMVLL
+128 
-136 WRMMQKR
+136 
-143 MGDGSNMMSFG
+143 DG
-154 MGKSNAKM
+154 
-162 YVAAQT
+162 
-168 GKTFADVAGQEEA
+168 
-181 KEALEEIVDF
+181 KEI
-191 LHNPDKYRSVGAV
+191 
-204 MPKGV
+204 
-209 LLVGPPGTGKTLLA
+209 
-223 KAVAGEANV
+223 
-232 PFFSI
+232 
-237 AGSEFVEMF
+237 
-246 VGQGAARVR
+246 
-255 DLFKQAKEKA
+255 
-265 PCIVFIDEIDTIG
+265 
-278 KKRDGSGIA
+278 
-287 GNDEREQTLNQLLS
+287 
-301 EMDGFDGSSG
+301 
-311 VVILAATNRPE
+311 
-322 TLDKALLRPG
+322 G

-500 YPGSVGEKKPVYDI
+500 YPGSVGEKEPVYDI

-520 DVNGNLNQW
+520 DINGNLNQW
-529 NRSTHGFQ
+529 NRSTRGFQ

-674 PLYNRF
+674 PLYNCF

-789 TGLISNATSKGQVI
+789 TGLICNATSKGQVI

-962 ANCDCPLTQMAKGM
+962 ANCDRPLTQMAKGM

-988 GVKAGLTVCSPD
+988 GGGAGLTVCSSD

>member
-1 MNEQPKPNKK
+1 MKQIKTILFAFGCSLLLSGTKAFAQVERLPDEAFYPVLQELAGVETPAVLLSGTWQFQYSPDSKWDKIQVPGEPAMQGYAIEHDKPFTYRKSFTVPADYAGKHTILRFDGVYSYARLFVNGTFVREHHGGFTRWETDVTPFVRPGKKNEIRLEVTDRLDDISYASGYAHHPIGGILRDVTLFALPETCLYDFYAETHLDAAYEDAVLKIGYSSPVAGGAEVAYTLTEPSGRRYPLAQSRFSLEEGGNMNELPVKNPLKWDAEHPNL
-11 PFFYYAMIAMLILML
+11 YTLTI
-26 LNAFVFPSLMTPRV
+26 T
-40 TEVSYDKFL
+40 
-49 DMLSGGQVTVV
+49 LS
-60 ELQENERELYF
+60 
-71 KAADE
+71 K
-76 NGAERIYS
+76 
-84 TGVFPDADLQK
+84 
-95 RLSES
+95 
-100 GVTFSAVAPQENS
+100 
-113 TLMNFLFTWIFPTLI
+113 
-128 LILPMVLL
+128 
-136 WRMMQKR
+136 
-143 MGDGSNMMSFG
+143 DG
-154 MGKSNAKM
+154 
-162 YVAAQT
+162 
-168 GKTFADVAGQEEA
+168 
-181 KEALEEIVDF
+181 KEI
-191 LHNPDKYRSVGAV
+191 
-204 MPKGV
+204 
-209 LLVGPPGTGKTLLA
+209 
-223 KAVAGEANV
+223 
-232 PFFSI
+232 
-237 AGSEFVEMF
+237 
-246 VGQGAARVR
+246 
-255 DLFKQAKEKA
+255 
-265 PCIVFIDEIDTIG
+265 
-278 KKRDGSGIA
+278 
-287 GNDEREQTLNQLLS
+287 
-301 EMDGFDGSSG
+301 
-311 VVILAATNRPE
+311 
-322 TLDKALLRPG
+322 G

-343 KIEKDRMLVNGM
+343 KIETDRMLVNGM

-435 PGKTQDSAEFTP
+435 PGKTQDCAEFTP

-529 NRSTHGFQ
+529 NRSTRGFQ
-537 GEGIPALFDEWAHP
+537 GGGIPALFDEWAHP

-566 EFWGHSIERM
+566 EFWGHSIEKM
-576 WSGLFDA
+576 WSGLFEA

-867 LIRISPA
+867 LIRISPV

-962 ANCDCPLTQMAKGM
+962 ANCDRPLTQMAKGM

-988 GVKAGLTVCSPD
+988 GGGAGLTVCSPD

-1022 WDYPEIAWGNYCKT
+1022 WDYSEIAWGNYCKT

>member
-1 MNEQPKPNKK
+1 MKQIKTILFAFGCSFLLSGTKAFAQVERLPDEASYPVLQELAGVETPAVLLSGTWQFRYSPDSKWDKIQVPGEPAMQGYAIEHDKPFTYRKSFTVPADYAGKHTILRFDGVYSYARLFVNDTFVREHHGGFTRWDTDVTPFVRPGKKNEIRLEVTDRLDDISYASGYAHHPIGGILRDVTLFALPETCLYDFYAETHLDAAYEDAVLKIGYSSPVVGGAEVAYTLADPSGRRYPLAQSRFPLKEGGNMNELPVKNPLKWDAEHPNL
-11 PFFYYAMIAMLILML
+11 YTL
-26 LNAFVFPSLMTPRV
+26 TV
-40 TEVSYDKFL
+40 T
-49 DMLSGGQVTVV
+49 LS
-60 ELQENERELYF
+60 
-71 KAADE
+71 K
-76 NGAERIYS
+76 
-84 TGVFPDADLQK
+84 
-95 RLSES
+95 
-100 GVTFSAVAPQENS
+100 
-113 TLMNFLFTWIFPTLI
+113 
-128 LILPMVLL
+128 
-136 WRMMQKR
+136 
-143 MGDGSNMMSFG
+143 DG
-154 MGKSNAKM
+154 
-162 YVAAQT
+162 
-168 GKTFADVAGQEEA
+168 
-181 KEALEEIVDF
+181 KEI
-191 LHNPDKYRSVGAV
+191 
-204 MPKGV
+204 
-209 LLVGPPGTGKTLLA
+209 
-223 KAVAGEANV
+223 
-232 PFFSI
+232 
-237 AGSEFVEMF
+237 
-246 VGQGAARVR
+246 
-255 DLFKQAKEKA
+255 
-265 PCIVFIDEIDTIG
+265 
-278 KKRDGSGIA
+278 
-287 GNDEREQTLNQLLS
+287 
-301 EMDGFDGSSG
+301 
-311 VVILAATNRPE
+311 
-322 TLDKALLRPG
+322 G

-500 YPGSVGEKKPVYDI
+500 YPGSVGEKEPVYDI

-674 PLYNRF
+674 PLYNCF

-756 SEASPVNGVLQVEE
+756 SEASPVNGALLVEE

-789 TGLISNATSKGQVI
+789 TGLICNATSKGQVI

-947 WSADTHNYYYWADAG
+947 WLADTHNYYYWADAG
-962 ANCDCPLTQMAKGM
+962 TNCDRPLTQMAKGM

-988 GVKAGLTVCSPD
+988 GGGAGLTVCSSD

-1036 LEAVP
+1036 LEVVP

>member
-1 MNEQPKPNKK
+1 MKQIKTILFAFGCSLLLSGTKAFAQVERLPDEASYPVLQELAGVETPAVLLSGTWQFRYSPDSKWDKIQVPGEPAMQGYAIEHDKPFTYRKSFTVPADYAGKHTILRFDGVYSYARLFVNDTFVREHHGGFTRWDTDVTPFVRPGKKNEIRLEVTDRLDDISYASGYAHHPIGGILRDVTLFALPETCLYDFYAETHLDAAYEDAVLKIGYSSPVVGGAEVAYTLADPSGRRYPLAQSRFPLKEGGNMNELPVKNPLKWDAEHPNL
-11 PFFYYAMIAMLILML
+11 YTL
-26 LNAFVFPSLMTPRV
+26 TV
-40 TEVSYDKFL
+40 T
-49 DMLSGGQVTVV
+49 LS
-60 ELQENERELYF
+60 
-71 KAADE
+71 K
-76 NGAERIYS
+76 
-84 TGVFPDADLQK
+84 
-95 RLSES
+95 
-100 GVTFSAVAPQENS
+100 
-113 TLMNFLFTWIFPTLI
+113 
-128 LILPMVLL
+128 
-136 WRMMQKR
+136 
-143 MGDGSNMMSFG
+143 DG
-154 MGKSNAKM
+154 
-162 YVAAQT
+162 
-168 GKTFADVAGQEEA
+168 
-181 KEALEEIVDF
+181 KEI
-191 LHNPDKYRSVGAV
+191 
-204 MPKGV
+204 
-209 LLVGPPGTGKTLLA
+209 
-223 KAVAGEANV
+223 
-232 PFFSI
+232 
-237 AGSEFVEMF
+237 
-246 VGQGAARVR
+246 
-255 DLFKQAKEKA
+255 
-265 PCIVFIDEIDTIG
+265 
-278 KKRDGSGIA
+278 
-287 GNDEREQTLNQLLS
+287 
-301 EMDGFDGSSG
+301 
-311 VVILAATNRPE
+311 
-322 TLDKALLRPG
+322 G

-500 YPGSVGEKKPVYDI
+500 YPGSVGEKEPVYDI

-789 TGLISNATSKGQVI
+789 TGLICNATSKGQVI

-846 RKEGAV
+846 RKEGTV

-962 ANCDCPLTQMAKGM
+962 TNCDRPLTQMAKGM

-1036 LEAVP
+1036 LEVVP

>member
-1 MNEQPKPNKK
+1 MKQIKIILFAFGCSLLLSGTKAFAQIERLPDEASYPVLQELAGVETPAVLLSGTWQFRYSPDSKWDKIQVPGEPAMQGYAIEHDKPFTYRKSFTVPADYAGKHTILRFDGVYSYARLFVNGTFVREHHGGFTRWETDVTPFVRPGKKNEIRLEVTDRLDDISYASGYAHHPIGGILRDVTLFSLPETCLYDFYAETHLDAAYEDAVLKIGYSSPVAGGAEVAYTLTEPSGRRYPLAQSRFPLEEGGNMNELPVKNPLKWDAEHPNL
-11 PFFYYAMIAMLILML
+11 YTLTI
-26 LNAFVFPSLMTPRV
+26 T
-40 TEVSYDKFL
+40 
-49 DMLSGGQVTVV
+49 LS
-60 ELQENERELYF
+60 
-71 KAADE
+71 K
-76 NGAERIYS
+76 
-84 TGVFPDADLQK
+84 
-95 RLSES
+95 
-100 GVTFSAVAPQENS
+100 
-113 TLMNFLFTWIFPTLI
+113 
-128 LILPMVLL
+128 
-136 WRMMQKR
+136 
-143 MGDGSNMMSFG
+143 DG
-154 MGKSNAKM
+154 
-162 YVAAQT
+162 
-168 GKTFADVAGQEEA
+168 
-181 KEALEEIVDF
+181 KEI
-191 LHNPDKYRSVGAV
+191 
-204 MPKGV
+204 
-209 LLVGPPGTGKTLLA
+209 
-223 KAVAGEANV
+223 
-232 PFFSI
+232 
-237 AGSEFVEMF
+237 
-246 VGQGAARVR
+246 
-255 DLFKQAKEKA
+255 
-265 PCIVFIDEIDTIG
+265 
-278 KKRDGSGIA
+278 
-287 GNDEREQTLNQLLS
+287 
-301 EMDGFDGSSG
+301 
-311 VVILAATNRPE
+311 
-322 TLDKALLRPG
+322 G

-789 TGLISNATSKGQVI
+789 TGLISNATSKGRVI

-828 RKFLTS
+828 RKFLAS

-846 RKEGAV
+846 RKEGTV

-962 ANCDCPLTQMAKGM
+962 ANCDRPLTQMAKGM

-988 GVKAGLTVCSPD
+988 GGGAGLTVCSPD

>member
-1 MNEQPKPNKK
+1 MKQIKTILFAFGCSLLLSGTKAFAQVERLPDEASYPVLQELAGVETPAVLLSGTWQFRYSPDSKWDKIQVPGEPAMQGYAIEHDKPFTYRKSFTVPADYAGKHTILRFDGVYSYARLFVNDTFVREHHGGFTRWDTDITPFVRPGKKNEIRLEVTDRLDDISYASGYAHHPIGGILRDVTLFALPETCLYDFYAETHLDAAYEDAVLKIGYSSPVAGGAEVAYTLTDPSGRRYPLAQSRFPLEEGGNMNELPVKNPLKWDAEHPNL
-11 PFFYYAMIAMLILML
+11 YTLTI
-26 LNAFVFPSLMTPRV
+26 T
-40 TEVSYDKFL
+40 
-49 DMLSGGQVTVV
+49 LS
-60 ELQENERELYF
+60 
-71 KAADE
+71 K
-76 NGAERIYS
+76 
-84 TGVFPDADLQK
+84 
-95 RLSES
+95 
-100 GVTFSAVAPQENS
+100 
-113 TLMNFLFTWIFPTLI
+113 
-128 LILPMVLL
+128 
-136 WRMMQKR
+136 
-143 MGDGSNMMSFG
+143 DG
-154 MGKSNAKM
+154 
-162 YVAAQT
+162 
-168 GKTFADVAGQEEA
+168 
-181 KEALEEIVDF
+181 KEI
-191 LHNPDKYRSVGAV
+191 
-204 MPKGV
+204 
-209 LLVGPPGTGKTLLA
+209 
-223 KAVAGEANV
+223 
-232 PFFSI
+232 
-237 AGSEFVEMF
+237 
-246 VGQGAARVR
+246 
-255 DLFKQAKEKA
+255 
-265 PCIVFIDEIDTIG
+265 
-278 KKRDGSGIA
+278 
-287 GNDEREQTLNQLLS
+287 
-301 EMDGFDGSSG
+301 
-311 VVILAATNRPE
+311 
-322 TLDKALLRPG
+322 G

-343 KIEKDRMLVNGM
+343 KIETDRMLVNGM

-529 NRSTHGFQ
+529 NRSTRGFQ
-537 GEGIPALFDEWAHP
+537 GGGIPALFDEWAHP

-834 DSDWKKQSLTYT
+834 DSDWKKQSLTYS

-947 WSADTHNYYYWADAG
+947 WLADTHNYYYWADAG
-962 ANCDCPLTQMAKGM
+962 TNCDRPLTQMAKGM

>member
-1 MNEQPKPNKK
+1 MKQIKTILFAFGCSFLLSGTKAFAQVERLPDEASYPVLQELAGVETPAVLLSGTWQFRYSPDSKWDKIQVPGEPAMQGYAIEHDKPFTYRKSFTVPADYAGKHTILRFDGVYSYARLFVNDTFVREHHGGFTRWDTDVTPFVRPGKKNEIRLEVTDRLDDISYASGYAHHPIGGILRDVTLFALPETCLYDFYAETHLDAAYEDAVLKIGYSSPVVGGAEVAYTLADPSGRRYPLAQSRFPLKEGGNMNELPVKNPLKWDAEHPNL
-11 PFFYYAMIAMLILML
+11 YTL
-26 LNAFVFPSLMTPRV
+26 TV
-40 TEVSYDKFL
+40 T
-49 DMLSGGQVTVV
+49 LS
-60 ELQENERELYF
+60 
-71 KAADE
+71 K
-76 NGAERIYS
+76 
-84 TGVFPDADLQK
+84 
-95 RLSES
+95 
-100 GVTFSAVAPQENS
+100 
-113 TLMNFLFTWIFPTLI
+113 
-128 LILPMVLL
+128 
-136 WRMMQKR
+136 
-143 MGDGSNMMSFG
+143 DG
-154 MGKSNAKM
+154 
-162 YVAAQT
+162 
-168 GKTFADVAGQEEA
+168 
-181 KEALEEIVDF
+181 KEI
-191 LHNPDKYRSVGAV
+191 
-204 MPKGV
+204 
-209 LLVGPPGTGKTLLA
+209 
-223 KAVAGEANV
+223 
-232 PFFSI
+232 
-237 AGSEFVEMF
+237 
-246 VGQGAARVR
+246 
-255 DLFKQAKEKA
+255 
-265 PCIVFIDEIDTIG
+265 
-278 KKRDGSGIA
+278 
-287 GNDEREQTLNQLLS
+287 
-301 EMDGFDGSSG
+301 
-311 VVILAATNRPE
+311 
-322 TLDKALLRPG
+322 G

-500 YPGSVGEKKPVYDI
+500 YPGSVGEKEPVYDI

-756 SEASPVNGVLQVEE
+756 SEASPVNGVLLVEE

-789 TGLISNATSKGQVI
+789 TGLICNATSKGQVI

-816 NHLTGAEVRKSA
+816 DHLTGAEVRKSA

-947 WSADTHNYYYWADAG
+947 WLADTHNYYYWADAG
-962 ANCDCPLTQMAKGM
+962 TNCDRPLTQMAKGM

-988 GVKAGLTVCSPD
+988 GGGAGLTVCSSD

-1036 LEAVP
+1036 LEVVP

>member
-1 MNEQPKPNKK
+1 MKQIKTILFAFGCSFLLSGTKAFAQVERLPDEASYPVLQELAGVETPAVLLSGTWQFRYSPDSKWDKIQVPGEPAMQGYAIEHDKPFTYRKSFTVPADYAGKHTILRFDGVYSHARLFVNGTFVREHHGGFTRWETDVTPFVRPGKKNEIRLEVTDRLDDISYASGYAHHPIGGILRDVTLFALPETCLYDFYAETHLDAAYEDAVLKIGYSSPVVGGAEVAYTLADPSGRRYPLAQSRFPLKEGGNMNELPVKNPLKWDAEHPNL
-11 PFFYYAMIAMLILML
+11 YTL
-26 LNAFVFPSLMTPRV
+26 TV
-40 TEVSYDKFL
+40 T
-49 DMLSGGQVTVV
+49 LS
-60 ELQENERELYF
+60 
-71 KAADE
+71 K
-76 NGAERIYS
+76 
-84 TGVFPDADLQK
+84 
-95 RLSES
+95 
-100 GVTFSAVAPQENS
+100 
-113 TLMNFLFTWIFPTLI
+113 
-128 LILPMVLL
+128 
-136 WRMMQKR
+136 
-143 MGDGSNMMSFG
+143 DG
-154 MGKSNAKM
+154 
-162 YVAAQT
+162 
-168 GKTFADVAGQEEA
+168 
-181 KEALEEIVDF
+181 KEI
-191 LHNPDKYRSVGAV
+191 
-204 MPKGV
+204 
-209 LLVGPPGTGKTLLA
+209 
-223 KAVAGEANV
+223 
-232 PFFSI
+232 
-237 AGSEFVEMF
+237 
-246 VGQGAARVR
+246 
-255 DLFKQAKEKA
+255 
-265 PCIVFIDEIDTIG
+265 
-278 KKRDGSGIA
+278 
-287 GNDEREQTLNQLLS
+287 
-301 EMDGFDGSSG
+301 
-311 VVILAATNRPE
+311 
-322 TLDKALLRPG
+322 G

-500 YPGSVGEKKPVYDI
+500 YPGSVGEKEPVYDI

-674 PLYNRF
+674 PLYNCF

-756 SEASPVNGVLQVEE
+756 SEASPVNGVLLVEE

-789 TGLISNATSKGQVI
+789 TGLICNATSKG
-803 IEKGPFLHLDINL
+803 
-816 NHLTGAEVRKSA
+816 
-828 RKFLTS
+828 
-834 DSDWKKQSLTYT
+834 
-846 RKEGAV
+846 
-852 EVALSGFYQDVQTDI
+852 
-867 LIRISPA
+867 
-874 GEMNVSYVVA
+874 
-884 GQPNGYLRETGL
+884 
-896 SFYLP
+896 
-901 ERLDYLQ
+901 
-908 WERKGMWSCYPEGA
+908 
-922 FAGNTGETSLY
+922 
-933 NPKQVRYGENPAQP
+933 
-947 WSADTHNYYYWADAG
+947 
-962 ANCDCPLTQMAKGM
+962 
-976 KENIYRY
+976 
-983 TLSAT
+983 
-988 GVKAGLTVCSPD
+988 
-1000 ASLACRT
+1000 
-1007 SKRGDGQL
+1007 
-1015 MLYINNR
+1015 
-1022 WDYPEIAWGNYCKT
+1022 
-1036 LEAVP
+1036 
-1041 CYGEMKIRF
+1041 

>member
-1 MNEQPKPNKK
+1 MKQIKTILFAFGCSLLLSGTKAFAQIGRLPDEASYPVLQELAGVETPAVLLSGTWQFQYSPDSKWDKIQVPGEPAMQGYAIEHDKPFTYRKSFTVPADYASKHTILRFDGVYSHARLFVNGTFVREHHGGFTRWDTDVTPFVRPGKKNEIRLEVTDCLDDISYASGYAHHPIGGILRDVTLFALPETCLYDFYAETHLDAAYEDAVLKIGYSSPVIGGAEVAYTLADPSGRRYPLAQSRFPLKEGGNMNELPVKNPLKWDAEHPNL
-11 PFFYYAMIAMLILML
+11 YTL
-26 LNAFVFPSLMTPRV
+26 TV
-40 TEVSYDKFL
+40 T
-49 DMLSGGQVTVV
+49 LS
-60 ELQENERELYF
+60 
-71 KAADE
+71 K
-76 NGAERIYS
+76 
-84 TGVFPDADLQK
+84 
-95 RLSES
+95 
-100 GVTFSAVAPQENS
+100 
-113 TLMNFLFTWIFPTLI
+113 
-128 LILPMVLL
+128 
-136 WRMMQKR
+136 
-143 MGDGSNMMSFG
+143 DG
-154 MGKSNAKM
+154 
-162 YVAAQT
+162 
-168 GKTFADVAGQEEA
+168 
-181 KEALEEIVDF
+181 KEI
-191 LHNPDKYRSVGAV
+191 
-204 MPKGV
+204 
-209 LLVGPPGTGKTLLA
+209 
-223 KAVAGEANV
+223 
-232 PFFSI
+232 
-237 AGSEFVEMF
+237 
-246 VGQGAARVR
+246 
-255 DLFKQAKEKA
+255 
-265 PCIVFIDEIDTIG
+265 
-278 KKRDGSGIA
+278 
-287 GNDEREQTLNQLLS
+287 
-301 EMDGFDGSSG
+301 
-311 VVILAATNRPE
+311 
-322 TLDKALLRPG
+322 G

-435 PGKTQDSAEFTP
+435 PGKTQDSAGFTP

-500 YPGSVGEKKPVYDI
+500 YPGSVGEKEPVYDI

-529 NRSTHGFQ
+529 NRSTRGFQ

-846 RKEGAV
+846 RKEGTV
-852 EVALSGFYQDVQTDI
+852 EVALSGSYKDVQTDI

-908 WERKGMWSCYPEGA
+908 WERKGMWSYYPEGA

-947 WSADTHNYYYWADAG
+947 WSSDTHNYYYWADAG
-962 ANCDCPLTQMAKGM
+962 ANCTRPLTQMAKGM

-983 TLSAT
+983 TLSAA
-988 GVKAGLTVCSPD
+988 GEKEGLTVSSPD
-1000 ASLACRT
+1000 ASLACRA
-1007 SKRGDGQL
+1007 SKKGDGQL

>member
-1 MNEQPKPNKK
+1 MKIKTILFAFGCSLLLSGTKAFAQVERLPDEASYPVLQELAGVETPAVLLSGTWQFQYSPDSKWDKIQVPGEPAMQGYAIEHDKPFTYRKSFTVPADYAGKHTILRFDGVYSHARLFVNGTFVREHHGGFTRWETDVTPFVRPGKKNEIRLEVTDRLDDISYASGYAHHPIGGILRDVTLFALPETCLYDFYAETHLDAAYEDAVLKIGYSSPVAGGAEVAYTLTEPSGRRYPLVQSRFPLEEGGNMNELPVKNPLKWDAEHPNL
-11 PFFYYAMIAMLILML
+11 YTLTI
-26 LNAFVFPSLMTPRV
+26 T
-40 TEVSYDKFL
+40 
-49 DMLSGGQVTVV
+49 LS
-60 ELQENERELYF
+60 
-71 KAADE
+71 K
-76 NGAERIYS
+76 
-84 TGVFPDADLQK
+84 
-95 RLSES
+95 
-100 GVTFSAVAPQENS
+100 
-113 TLMNFLFTWIFPTLI
+113 
-128 LILPMVLL
+128 
-136 WRMMQKR
+136 
-143 MGDGSNMMSFG
+143 DG
-154 MGKSNAKM
+154 
-162 YVAAQT
+162 
-168 GKTFADVAGQEEA
+168 
-181 KEALEEIVDF
+181 KEI
-191 LHNPDKYRSVGAV
+191 
-204 MPKGV
+204 
-209 LLVGPPGTGKTLLA
+209 
-223 KAVAGEANV
+223 
-232 PFFSI
+232 
-237 AGSEFVEMF
+237 
-246 VGQGAARVR
+246 
-255 DLFKQAKEKA
+255 
-265 PCIVFIDEIDTIG
+265 
-278 KKRDGSGIA
+278 
-287 GNDEREQTLNQLLS
+287 
-301 EMDGFDGSSG
+301 
-311 VVILAATNRPE
+311 
-322 TLDKALLRPG
+322 G

-566 EFWGHSIERM
+566 EFWGHSLEKM

-962 ANCDCPLTQMAKGM
+962 ANCDRPLTQMAKGM

>member
-1 MNEQPKPNKK
+1 MKQIKTILFAFGCSFLLSGTKAFAQVERLPDEASYPVLQELAGVETPAVLLSGTWQFRYSPDSKWDKIQVPGEPAMQGYAIEHDKPFTYRKSFTVPADYAGKHTILRFDGVYSYARLFVNDTFVREHHGGFTRWDTDITPFVRPGKKNEIRLEVTDRLDDISYASGYAHHPIGGILRDVTLFVLPETCLYDFYAETHLDAAYEDAVLKIGYSSPVAGGAEVAYTLTDPSGRRYPLAQSRFPLEEGGNMNELPVKNPLKWDAEHPNL
-11 PFFYYAMIAMLILML
+11 YTLTI
-26 LNAFVFPSLMTPRV
+26 T
-40 TEVSYDKFL
+40 
-49 DMLSGGQVTVV
+49 LS
-60 ELQENERELYF
+60 
-71 KAADE
+71 K
-76 NGAERIYS
+76 
-84 TGVFPDADLQK
+84 
-95 RLSES
+95 
-100 GVTFSAVAPQENS
+100 
-113 TLMNFLFTWIFPTLI
+113 
-128 LILPMVLL
+128 
-136 WRMMQKR
+136 
-143 MGDGSNMMSFG
+143 DG
-154 MGKSNAKM
+154 
-162 YVAAQT
+162 
-168 GKTFADVAGQEEA
+168 
-181 KEALEEIVDF
+181 KEI
-191 LHNPDKYRSVGAV
+191 
-204 MPKGV
+204 
-209 LLVGPPGTGKTLLA
+209 
-223 KAVAGEANV
+223 
-232 PFFSI
+232 
-237 AGSEFVEMF
+237 
-246 VGQGAARVR
+246 
-255 DLFKQAKEKA
+255 
-265 PCIVFIDEIDTIG
+265 
-278 KKRDGSGIA
+278 
-287 GNDEREQTLNQLLS
+287 
-301 EMDGFDGSSG
+301 
-311 VVILAATNRPE
+311 
-322 TLDKALLRPG
+322 G
-332 RFDRRIGFRDV
+332 RFDCRIGFRDV

-500 YPGSVGEKKPVYDI
+500 YPGSVGEKEPVYDI

-756 SEASPVNGVLQVEE
+756 SEASPVNGVLLVEE

-789 TGLISNATSKGQVI
+789 TGLICNATSKGQVI

-846 RKEGAV
+846 RKEGTV

-962 ANCDCPLTQMAKGM
+962 ANCDRPLTQMAKGM

-988 GVKAGLTVCSPD
+988 GGGAGLTVCSPD

>member
-1 MNEQPKPNKK
+1 MKQIKTILFAFGCSFLLSGTKAFAQIERLPNEASYPVLQELAGVETPAVLLSGTWQFQYSPDSKWDKIQVPGEPAMQGYAIEHDKPFTYRKSFTVPADYAGKHTILRFDGVYSHARLFVNGTFVREHHGGFTRWETDVTPFVRPGKKNEIRLEVTDRLDDISYASGYAHHPIGGILRDVTLFALPETCLYDFYAETHLDAAYEDAVLKIGYSSPVAGGAEVAYTLTEPSGRRYPLVQSRFPLEEGGNMNELPVKNPLKWDAEHPNL
-11 PFFYYAMIAMLILML
+11 YTLTI
-26 LNAFVFPSLMTPRV
+26 T
-40 TEVSYDKFL
+40 
-49 DMLSGGQVTVV
+49 LS
-60 ELQENERELYF
+60 
-71 KAADE
+71 K
-76 NGAERIYS
+76 
-84 TGVFPDADLQK
+84 
-95 RLSES
+95 
-100 GVTFSAVAPQENS
+100 
-113 TLMNFLFTWIFPTLI
+113 
-128 LILPMVLL
+128 
-136 WRMMQKR
+136 
-143 MGDGSNMMSFG
+143 DG
-154 MGKSNAKM
+154 
-162 YVAAQT
+162 
-168 GKTFADVAGQEEA
+168 
-181 KEALEEIVDF
+181 KEI
-191 LHNPDKYRSVGAV
+191 
-204 MPKGV
+204 
-209 LLVGPPGTGKTLLA
+209 
-223 KAVAGEANV
+223 
-232 PFFSI
+232 
-237 AGSEFVEMF
+237 
-246 VGQGAARVR
+246 
-255 DLFKQAKEKA
+255 
-265 PCIVFIDEIDTIG
+265 
-278 KKRDGSGIA
+278 
-287 GNDEREQTLNQLLS
+287 
-301 EMDGFDGSSG
+301 
-311 VVILAATNRPE
+311 
-322 TLDKALLRPG
+322 G

-908 WERKGMWSCYPEGA
+908 
-922 FAGNTGETSLY
+922 
-933 NPKQVRYGENPAQP
+933 
-947 WSADTHNYYYWADAG
+947 
-962 ANCDCPLTQMAKGM
+962 
-976 KENIYRY
+976 
-983 TLSAT
+983 
-988 GVKAGLTVCSPD
+988 
-1000 ASLACRT
+1000 
-1007 SKRGDGQL
+1007 
-1015 MLYINNR
+1015 
-1022 WDYPEIAWGNYCKT
+1022 
-1036 LEAVP
+1036 
-1041 CYGEMKIRF
+1041 

>member
-1 MNEQPKPNKK
+1 MKQIKTILFAFGCSLLLSGTKAFAQIGRLPDEASYPVLQELAGVETPAVLLSGTWQFRYSPDSKWDKIQVPGEPAMQGYAIEHDKPFTYRKSFTVPADYAGKHTILRFDGVYSYARLFVNDTFVREHHGGFTRWDTDVTPFVRPGKKNEIRLEVTDRLDDISYASGYAHHPIGGILRDVTLFALPETCLYDFYAETHLDAAYEDAVLKIGYSSPVVGGAEVAYTLADPSGRRYPLAQSRFPLKEGGNMNELPVKNPLKWDAEHPNL
-11 PFFYYAMIAMLILML
+11 YTL
-26 LNAFVFPSLMTPRV
+26 TV
-40 TEVSYDKFL
+40 T
-49 DMLSGGQVTVV
+49 LS
-60 ELQENERELYF
+60 
-71 KAADE
+71 K
-76 NGAERIYS
+76 
-84 TGVFPDADLQK
+84 
-95 RLSES
+95 
-100 GVTFSAVAPQENS
+100 
-113 TLMNFLFTWIFPTLI
+113 
-128 LILPMVLL
+128 
-136 WRMMQKR
+136 
-143 MGDGSNMMSFG
+143 DG
-154 MGKSNAKM
+154 
-162 YVAAQT
+162 
-168 GKTFADVAGQEEA
+168 
-181 KEALEEIVDF
+181 KEI
-191 LHNPDKYRSVGAV
+191 
-204 MPKGV
+204 
-209 LLVGPPGTGKTLLA
+209 
-223 KAVAGEANV
+223 
-232 PFFSI
+232 
-237 AGSEFVEMF
+237 
-246 VGQGAARVR
+246 
-255 DLFKQAKEKA
+255 
-265 PCIVFIDEIDTIG
+265 
-278 KKRDGSGIA
+278 
-287 GNDEREQTLNQLLS
+287 
-301 EMDGFDGSSG
+301 
-311 VVILAATNRPE
+311 
-322 TLDKALLRPG
+322 G

-500 YPGSVGEKKPVYDI
+500 YPGSVGEKEPVYDI

-529 NRSTHGFQ
+529 NRSTRGFQ

-680 DHTDLDEIKIR
+680 DHTDLNEIEAR
-691 YTYKGVEKELPAPS
+691 YIYKGEEKKLSLPS
-705 IAPHQKGLLVIPAEA
+705 VAPHQKGLLTIPAEA
-720 WEEGELLS
+720 WNANEPLLVS
-728 ICFYTATGELLDAE
+728 FYTATGELIDREQVRLGNEPVHLLDARRE
-742 QVSLGSDYHVRLAD
+742 QPLD
-756 SEASPVNGVLQVEE
+756 VEE
-770 TAGMM
+770 TAELIC
-775 TIKGDGFEIPFSKE
+775 IKGTDFEIPFSKE
-789 TGLISNATSKGQVI
+789 TGLICNATSKGQVV

-947 WSADTHNYYYWADAG
+947 WSSDTHNYYYWADAG
-962 ANCDCPLTQMAKGM
+962 ANCTRPLTQMAKGM

-983 TLSAT
+983 TLSAA
-988 GVKAGLTVCSPD
+988 GEKEGLTVSSPD
-1000 ASLACRT
+1000 ASLACRA
-1007 SKRGDGQL
+1007 SKKGDGQL